1 MNKMEKRIVTVSQV
15 NTYIKNTLDSDMLL
29 QNIWIQ
35 GEISNFKLH
44 YSGHMYMSL
53 KDKDGVLRAVMFRG
67 ENVSLPFRPE
77 NGMQVIAHGRISA
90 YTRDGA
96 YQLYIDMMEPAGAGA
111 LYMAFE
117 QMKARLAAEGLFD
130 EDKKKA
136 IPRFPSRVGV
146 VTSGTGAALQD
157 ILNILSR
164 RWKPATVIVAPV
176 LVQGEG
182 ASTQIANA
190 IEAFNAKKAADVL
203 IVGRG
208 GGSIEDLWAF
218 NEEITAR
225 AVAKSE
231 IPIIS
236 AVGHETDFTICDFV
250 ADLRAPTPSAA
261 AELAVPDAS
270 EIAEKLKNTTS
281 RLSTLITLKMKTKQ
295 DALKMQKTRL
305 GTLEHRID
313 DLRFTIDKTTNRME
327 HAMDIKLGTVNSS
340 LASLTRALDALSPL
354 KVLSRGY
361 THAVKE
367 NDAVKSINQVSVGD
381 TIQLHLADGSAD
393 CEVLSIRGRE

>member
-1 MNKMEKRIVTVSQV
+1 MGKRIATVSQI

-29 QNIWIQ
+29 QNIWVQ

-53 KDKDGVLRAVMFRG
+53 KDADGVLRAVMFRG
-67 ENVSLPFRPE
+67 ENAALPFKPE
-77 NGMQVIAHGRISA
+77 NGMQVLAHGRISA

-96 YQLYIDMMEPAGAGA
+96 YQLYIDNIEPVGAGA
-111 LYMAFE
+111 LYRAFE
-117 QMKARLAAEGLFD
+117 QMKARLEAEGLFD
-130 EDKKKA
+130 SNKKKE
-136 IPRFPSRVGV
+136 IPRFPKRIGI

-157 ILNILSR
+157 ILQILNR
-164 RWKPATVIVAPV
+164 RWKSAEIIVAPV
-176 LVQGEG
+176 QVQGEG
-182 ASTQIANA
+182 AAAQIANA
-190 IEAFNAKKAADVL
+190 IAEFNQKKAADVL

-225 AVAKSE
+225 AVANSS

-261 AELAVPDAS
+261 AELAVPDSA
-270 EIAEKLKNTTS
+270 EIEEKLKYTAARLRTLLS
-281 RLSTLITLKMKTKQ
+281 LQMKTAQEKLQTQKIRLSCVE
-295 DALKMQKTRL
+295 R
-305 GTLEHRID
+305 RID
-313 DLRFTIDKTTNRME
+313 DLRFTIDMAANRME
-327 HAMDIKLGTVNSS
+327 HALKAQMESAESQFATLS
-340 LASLTRALDALSPL
+340 RAMDALSPL

-361 THAVKE
+361 AFVKKGE
-367 NDAVKSINQVSVGD
+367 NAIQSIQHISDGDEIQV
-381 TIQLHLADGSAD
+381 HFKDGTAY
-393 CEVLSIRGRE
+393 CEITSLEGRK